1 MKLGLYDLE
10 DKTGRIYIELLAL
23 FGRFLPPSSEGPEE
37 GRKDG
42 EVYGTT
48 R

>member
-1 MKLGLYDLE
+1 M
-10 DKTGRIYIELLAL
+10 IYNIKRVVFILSL